1 MYPRA
6 GESIIMRTVCPQS
19 NMEMV
24 LSCWRE
30 HNFQENMNN
39 TEKLREKHK
48 TNRNT
53 GYPAQDPNANRYI
66 SGSGWDFFF
75 VF

>member
-24 LSCWRE
+24 LRAGE
-30 HNFQENMNN
+30 NTIFKNNIQNTIQEWFTPCSRQHMS
-39 TEKLREKHK
+39 TICQLIYAIGVL
-48 TNRNT
+48 TYAML
-53 GYPAQDPNANRYI
+53 G
-66 SGSGWDFFF
+66 
-75 VF
+75 